1 MSYTK
6 IDADILRTLQ
16 PPRLAYYGALGLIGI
31 GFCFGAYAFA
41 QQWQTGLGVA
51 GYEHPILWGIYITNF
66 VSNWWWQYF

>member
-31 GFCFGAYAFA
+31 GFSFGASLNYILER
-41 QQWQTGLGVA
+41 LG
-51 GYEHPILWGIYITNF
+51 GGIFT
-66 VSNWWWQYF
+66 